1 VTIII
6 IQLGLWI
13 GDKMANMFEFEEVKN
28 RGLSNVE
35 FGGITE
41 ELEKKKKTKI
51 CPKCKHE
58 F

>member
-1 VTIII
+1 
-6 IQLGLWI
+6 
-13 GDKMANMFEFEEVKN
+13 MANMFEFEEVKN